1 MPMDSALRRVGGR
14 AMTIRF
20 GSLLLAGA
28 IASVGCSDEKSATEL
43 NPEGP
48 PMVRQVFVQELTNAT
63 PRRER
68 FQLAFGDHPDI
79 PLPDNDPTWG
89 DDRQVVNAIAFGT
102 SRIRIVLDE
111 LVRGN
116 DIEEIACA
124 DGTYSTVPP
133 GTTPDDIKDCAGPV
147 EALGGCT
154 AVCIGP
160 SGPVGILDENEDGAS
175 DARRMREYGPGE
187 LAVALECGGNNIPLD
202 RDRSYYQPAGNQLL
216 PAIDLTSPNAPDNI
230 NALGPALMLIPQSG
244 LRTGASCTVSFR
256 PEVQDKDG
264 NQVCA
269 PPNGDVAEGCS
280 GGDTSA
286 IAFTVEPLAL
296 RGSDPGDG
304 DTGVPLTAAGSPD
317 AAIYLE
323 FVAGI
328 DVATLDAITLADAD
342 GNDVPVTAE
351 ALEDDPRLVI
361 VTVPGGYTADTSYTL
376 TIGTALTDQ
385 LGGALPQA
393 ITIQFTT
400 GTGPAPMVDAG
411 PDAA

>member
-28 IASVGCSDEKSATEL
+28 ITSVGCSDDRGATEL

-48 PMVRQVFVQELTNAT
+48 PMVRQVFVQEMTNAQ

-79 PLPDNDPTWG
+79 PLPDADPTWG

-133 GTTPDDIKDCAGPV
+133 GTTPDDIKACAGPV
-147 EALGGCT
+147 EALGDCT
-154 AVCIGP
+154 AVCIGS

-175 DARRMREYGPGE
+175 DARRMREYAPGE
-187 LAVALECGGNNIPLD
+187 LAVALECGGMNVTLD
-202 RDRSYYQPAGNQLL
+202 RERSYYQPAGNQLL
-216 PAIDLTSPNAPDNI
+216 PAIDLASPNAPDNI
-230 NALGPALMLIPQSG
+230 NALGPAIMLVPQTG
-244 LRTGASCTVSFR
+244 LRTGSACTVSFR

-269 PPNGDVAEGCS
+269 PPNGDVSENCS
-280 GGDTSA
+280 AGDTSA
-286 IAFTVEPLAL
+286 ISFTVEPLAL
-296 RGSDPGDG
+296 RRSDPADG
-304 DTGVPLTAAGSPD
+304 DTGVPVTAAGSPNAD
-317 AAIYLE
+317 IYLE

-328 DVATLDAITLADAD
+328 DSASLGAITLADAD
-342 GNDVPVTAE
+342 GNDVPVTGVV
-351 ALEDDPRLVI
+351 LEDDPRLVVI
-361 VTVPGGYTADTSYTL
+361 TVEGGYAADTAYTL
-376 TIGTALTDQ
+376 TIGTGLTDQ

-393 ITIQFTT
+393 VTIEFTT